1 MASINIQIE
10 DLKQDLK
17 RFAEFNKNTDLP
29 MSHPLR
35 QKQQEQFLDRINS
48 RRNRLL
54 GLSKGSIVEVDVL
67 IAGAWRKIYYMG
79 LTKEEVIEVIEFM
92 DKILLKIDRYN
103 ISKVFPARTIL
114 G

>member
-1 MASINIQIE
+1 MASINIQID

-17 RFAEFNKNTDLP
+17 RFAEFNKTTDLP

-35 QKQQEQFLDRINS
+35 QKQQDQFLDRINS

-54 GLSKGSIVEVDVL
+54 GLSKGPIVEVDVL
-67 IAGAWRKIYYMG
+67 INKTWGKIFYMG
-79 LTKEEVIEVIEFM
+79 LSKEEVIEVIEFM
-92 DKILLKIDRYN
+92 DKSLLN
-103 ISKVFPARTIL
+103 IEDYIIVKVFPARIFL

>member
-1 MASINIQIE
+1 MVSISIQIE

-17 RFAEFNKNTDLP
+17 RFADFNKTTDLP

-35 QKQQEQFLDRINS
+35 QRQQEQFMDRINS
-48 RRNRLL
+48 RRNKLL
-54 GLSKGSIVEVDVL
+54 GLSKGSIVEVNVL
-67 IAGAWRKIYYMG
+67 ISETWKKIYYIG
-79 LTKEEVIEVIEFM
+79 LSKEEVIEVIEFM
-92 DKILLKIDRYN
+92 DKTLLKIDRYN